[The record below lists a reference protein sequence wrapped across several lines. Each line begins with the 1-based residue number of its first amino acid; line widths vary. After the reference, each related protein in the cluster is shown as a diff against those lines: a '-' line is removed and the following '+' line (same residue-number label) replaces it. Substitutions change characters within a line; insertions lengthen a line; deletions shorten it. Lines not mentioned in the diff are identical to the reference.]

1 MITAASAA
9 AQRLG
14 YSTLK
19 AKQIDVVMG
28 IVSGRDVF
36 AILPTGYGKS
46 LCYSCLPYT
55 YNMLLPDLEPA
66 IVVVVTPLT
75 AILKDQVIIIVI
87 LL

>member
-1 MITAASAA
+1 MVTAASVA
-9 AQRLG
+9 AQMLG
-14 YSTLK
+14 YSALK
-19 AKQIDVVMG
+19 PKQIEVVRA
-28 IVSGRDVF
+28 IVRGRDVF

-55 YNMLLPDLEPA
+55 FDMLLPDREPA

-75 AILKDQVIIIVI
+75 AILKDQVITGG